1 MKSPKNFLKVSKNTK
16 LWTKES
22 QISNSKCRCTN
33 QCSVKAWI
41 TEVAQC
47 TESSRQG
54 IFGKIAKFEFFGP
67 KVDF

>member
-1 MKSPKNFLKVSKNTK
+1 MKNGEKQAKAELIKVN
-16 LWTKES
+16 
-22 QISNSKCRCTN
+22 
-33 QCSVKAWI
+33 
-41 TEVAQC
+41 AQC